1 MPTTKARTLRNIRI
15 KSRIITLM
23 GQGYSL
29 KEASYLTADRYY
41 LSQRTILRV
50 YYETVLRGSETEGG
64 FEPQR
69 TQSAQRKDLDSNGRP
84 ASRHCENEG
93 EDEC

>member
-1 MPTTKARTLRNIRI
+1 MAAKMPTTKARTLRNTRI
-15 KSRIITLM
+15 KSRIIRLM

-50 YYETVLRGSETEGG
+50 YYETILRDPGEEKD

-69 TQSAQRKDLDSNGRP
+69 TQSAQRKELRQDDG
-84 ASRHCENEG
+84 ATHDG
-93 EDEC
+93 EEEC